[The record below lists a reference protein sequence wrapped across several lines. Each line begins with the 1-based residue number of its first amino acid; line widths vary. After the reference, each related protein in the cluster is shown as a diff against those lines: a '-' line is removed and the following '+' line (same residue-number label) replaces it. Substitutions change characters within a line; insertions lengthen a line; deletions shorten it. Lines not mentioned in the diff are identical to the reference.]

1 MIPSENSTKKIK
13 LKSEKRKKMF
23 SSVLTADV
31 RGIAGT
37 PIVVET
43 DISDGLPGLTM
54 VGYLTSA
61 VKESADRVRTALKNT
76 KISIPPKKI
85 TINLS
90 PADTKKEGT
99 GFDLAIAVSMMCSL
113 GMFPKESVEGILFL
127 GELGLDGSVKE
138 IRGILPMVEMAK
150 SMGCKVCVLP
160 KGNEMEGNII
170 EGIRCVGVENLKE
183 VQHRIITK
191 DFKPATIQEN
201 SISTETS
208 ELDFAQIRGQEGVKQ
223 AAKIAAAG
231 RLNLLMIGPPGSG
244 KTMIARRIPTIL
256 PQMTR
261 EESLEVTKIYS
272 VCGMIPKGQALMT
285 ERPFRAPHHTISV
298 SAMIGGGRKPM
309 PGEVSLSNHGCLFL
323 DEISLL
329 PRNIL
334 ESLRQ
339 PLEDKMV
346 QISRVNGTDLFPANV
361 MLIAAMN
368 PCKCGYYP
376 DMNKCHCSA
385 SDISRYLNKI
395 SMPFID
401 RMDLCVEAPRVVF
414 EELTGKMEGET
425 SEKIRQEVLAA
436 HQIQTERYKGTS
448 YRFNADVKGAAI
460 EEYFKVGRKQ
470 KNLLE
475 EAFER
480 LNLTARSYHKILKV
494 SRTIADLA
502 ESQEIQE
509 RHILQAICYRNVDR
523 KFWAV

>member
-76 KISIPPKKI
+76 RISIPPKKI

-113 GMFPKESVEGILFL
+113 GMFPRESVEKILFL
-127 GELGLDGSVKE
+127 GELGLDGSIKE

-150 SMGCKVCVLP
+150 SMGCKVCMIP
-160 KGNEMEGNII
+160 KGNQMEGNII
-170 EGIRCVGVENLKE
+170 EGIRCVGVETLKE

-191 DFKPATIQEN
+191 DYEVARIEDVG
-201 SISTETS
+201 ILRERS
-208 ELDFAQIRGQEGVKQ
+208 EVDFSQIRGQEGVKQ

-231 RLNLLMIGPPGSG
+231 MLNLLMIGPPGSG

-256 PQMTR
+256 PKMTR

-272 VCGMIPKGQALMT
+272 VCGMLQKGQSLMT

-309 PGEVSLSNHGCLFL
+309 PGEVSLSNYGCLFL
-323 DEISLL
+323 DEVTEL
-329 PRNIL
+329 PRNVL

-339 PLEDKMV
+339 PLEDKYV
-346 QISRVNGTDLFPANV
+346 QISRIQGTDLFPANL

-385 SDISRYLNKI
+385 GDISRYLNKI

-414 EELTGKMEGET
+414 DELTSTAIGET
-425 SEKIRQEVLAA
+425 SAKIREEVLIA
-436 HQIQTERYKGTS
+436 HQIQAERYQGTS
-448 YRFNADVKGAAI
+448 YHFNADVKGAAV
-460 EEYFKVGRKQ
+460 EEYFKVGKKQ

-494 SRTIADLA
+494 SRTIADLE